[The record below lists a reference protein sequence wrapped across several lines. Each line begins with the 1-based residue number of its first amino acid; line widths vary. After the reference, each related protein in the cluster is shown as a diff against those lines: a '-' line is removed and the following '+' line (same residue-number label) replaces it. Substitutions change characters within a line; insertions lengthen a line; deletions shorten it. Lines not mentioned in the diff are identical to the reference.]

1 MVIAALMAG
10 GSGSRMGCTDVPKQ
24 FITLADAPIL
34 VHTVRRFLDCPE
46 VDKTVIMSPAQWVP
60 FTKELLEKYFPD
72 SSGKLYVTE
81 GGKTRNETLE
91 RSVEFIR
98 EKFSPARDSVILTH
112 DAVRPFV
119 TRRMITENIAAAE
132 EYGACNTV
140 VPATDT
146 ITVSRDGRFIDDTP
160 DRSLLFHSQTPQSFR
175 LGDYSEIISG
185 LPREEREKMTDAC
198 MVFTS
203 AKKRVFMV
211 RGEQTNIKI
220 TYPGDL
226 AVAEAILKGFEY

>member
-24 FITLADAPIL
+24 FLTLGDAPIL
-34 VHTVRRFLDCPE
+34 VHTVRRFLNCPE
-46 VDKTVIMSPAQWVP
+46 VDKTVIMSPGQWVS
-60 FTKELLEKYFPD
+60 FTKDLLGKYFPD
-72 SSGKLYVTE
+72 SGDRLFVAE

-91 RSVEFIR
+91 NSVSFIY
-98 EKFSPARDSVILTH
+98 ENFSPPADSVVLTH

-119 TRRMITENIAAAE
+119 TRRMITENITAAKE
-132 EYGACNTV
+132 FGACNTV

-146 ITVSRDGRFIDDTP
+146 ITVSRDGRFIDETP
-160 DRSLLFHSQTPQSFR
+160 DRSLLFHSQTPQSFKI
-175 LGDYSEIISG
+175 GDYSETIAAI
-185 LPREEREKMTDAC
+185 PREEREKMTDAC
-198 MVFTS
+198 MVFTT
-203 AKKRVFMV
+203 AGKRVFMV

-226 AVAEAILKGFEY
+226 TSAEAILKSFEY